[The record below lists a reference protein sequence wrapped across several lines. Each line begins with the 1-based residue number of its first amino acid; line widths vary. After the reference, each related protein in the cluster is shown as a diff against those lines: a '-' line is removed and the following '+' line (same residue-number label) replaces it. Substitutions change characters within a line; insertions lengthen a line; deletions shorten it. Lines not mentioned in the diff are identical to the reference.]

1 MYSIILLWVNQEFI
15 QKGYD
20 FMSKKEQ
27 YKSLIHQL
35 VNDCDNEEWLSF
47 TLVLLAKFC
56 GKEVFRYKEN
66 IELIEKR

>member
-1 MYSIILLWVNQEFI
+1 
-15 QKGYD
+15 
-20 FMSKKEQ
+20 MSKKEQ

-66 IELIEKR
+66 IELVEKR